1 MLMLATRKC
10 IYCWKKDL
18 MKEPSIISAEL
29 ILGGEGAAGY
39 QEDFLAGDER
49 SAAINSVLPQGWRC
63 VPRGT
68 IFVKI
73 PKSLTFK
80 KGQSSRSMWELVGS
94 FRWSCQAGINLR
106 SSERELRCGKRDL
119 NPRLTLSCPTAT
131 KSEPGVF
138 QLIMELGVRTHLNTL
153 VDALTSNPGS
163 LTLLE
168 QSFAP
173 TMYPPNGIKQLN

>member
-1 MLMLATRKC
+1 
-10 IYCWKKDL
+10 

-63 VPRGT
+63 VPRRT
-68 IFVKI
+68 IFVKM
-73 PKSLTFK
+73 PKSLIFK
-80 KGQSSRSMWELVGS
+80 KGQSSRGTWEIVGS
-94 FRWSCQAGINLR
+94 FRWSHQAGINLR
-106 SSERELRCGKRDL
+106 SLERELRCGKRDL
-119 NPRLTLSCPTAT
+119 NRKLTLPCPTTT
-131 KSEPGVF
+131 KYKPDVF
-138 QLIMELGVRTHLNTL
+138 QLVMKLGVGTHLNTS

-163 LTLLE
+163 LTSLE